1 MIVDFERNDLG
12 RVCKIGSVHVEKWL
26 QIEEYSTV
34 LHLVSTVK
42 GELLDDVDIIDCI
55 KATFP
60 EGSITGAPKIRSMET
75 IDELKPVKRN
85 IYTGSIGYM
94 DFNGN

>member
-1 MIVDFERNDLG
+1 
-12 RVCKIGSVHVEKWL
+12 
-26 QIEEYSTV
+26 
-34 LHLVSTVK
+34 
-42 GELLDDVDIIDCI
+42 LDDVDIIDCI

>member
-12 RVCKIGSVHVEKWL
+12 RVCKIGSVHVEKLL

-42 GELLDDVDIIDCI
+42 GEYWMTLI
-55 KATFP
+55 
-60 EGSITGAPKIRSMET
+60 
-75 IDELKPVKRN
+75 
-85 IYTGSIGYM
+85 
-94 DFNGN
+94 